1 MRKVH
6 SLILAGCLGLATLQ
20 AEFHPV
26 AAAPLDEAA
35 CKTYDAQQKIL
46 ETQGL
51 KEDVAKGPD
60 WAKINLSTARI
71 VLVKQYIYIK
81 EQVAFRCPSLI
92 IVSVPELAEPEAK
105 HPQADAK
112 AKATEKAAVKSK
124 KKKDKKRK
132 KSADGSVPLPAQKA
146 TATQ

>member
-1 MRKVH
+1 MH
-6 SLILAGCLGLATLQ
+6 AATQ
-20 AEFHPV
+20 PV
-26 AAAPLDEAA
+26 AAAPLDEAT

-46 ETQGL
+46 ESQGL
-51 KEDVAKGPD
+51 EVDVSKGAD
-60 WAKINLSTARI
+60 WAKANLSAARI

-92 IVSVPELAEPEAK
+92 VVSVPELAEPEAQ
-105 HPQADAK
+105 HPAADAK
-112 AKATEKAAVKSK
+112 AKEKAAVKS

-132 KSADGSVPLPAQKA
+132 KSAAGSVPLPAPKA

>member
-1 MRKVH
+1 MRKMQ
-6 SLILAGCLGLATLQ
+6 SLILAGGLSLVTLPVATFG
-20 AEFHPV
+20 A

-35 CKTYDAQQKIL
+35 CKTYDAQQKLL
-46 ETQGL
+46 ESQGL
-51 KEDVAKGPD
+51 KEDLAKGPE
-60 WAKINLSTARI
+60 WAKTNLSAARI
-71 VLVKQYIYIK
+71 VLVKQYIYVK

-92 IVSVPELAEPEAK
+92 VISVPELAEPEAK

-112 AKATEKAAVKSK
+112 AKATDKAAAKS